1 MILTDESPHS
11 TGAHVLR
18 EAVADGARA
27 AGSAEVV
34 TVPDRTDAITMA
46 VSRAEPGDIVL
57 VAGRGHDPFQV
68 FDKVTTPFDDRV
80 VLRSALRRSVR

>member
-18 EAVADGARA
+18 EAV
-27 AGSAEVV
+27 
-34 TVPDRTDAITMA
+34 AITMA